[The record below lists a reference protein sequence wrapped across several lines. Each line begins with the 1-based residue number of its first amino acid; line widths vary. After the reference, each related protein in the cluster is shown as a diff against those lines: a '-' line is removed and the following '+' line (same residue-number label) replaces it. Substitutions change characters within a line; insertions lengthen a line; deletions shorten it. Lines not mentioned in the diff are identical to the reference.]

1 MQHDPNPRV
10 KAEFLH
16 VIAESGDFSQRD
28 NSGQLRRTNMPAQ
41 SDWRIFQKCQGLFF
55 SGFAIKGVGAA
66 GRTTPATR
74 PGQGL
79 RL

>member
-16 VIAESGDFSQRD
+16 VIAESGD
-28 NSGQLRRTNMPAQ
+28 MPAQ